1 MSLIL
6 SGLTVI
12 LIKRLFR
19 YIRSIR
25 DKPKY
30 YPLEAQTQLER
41 KVTYLE
47 FSFVFKYAWWE
58 PLE

>member
-25 DKPKY
+25 DKPK
-30 YPLEAQTQLER
+30 EAQTQLER
-41 KVTYLE
+41 KVAYLE